1 MAVSGKKSY
10 KTIFYMKKLLLFR
23 IRIIDEYIMKEIF
36 FPFLSLLILFTILLI
51 LGNIRTLI
59 ELIVNRGIG
68 LLYIFELLILLI
80 PQFIGYIIP
89 IALFIAVITAM
100 FRISTDSEI
109 IAIKSSGI
117 SLYRISLPVII
128 FSFFCF
134 ILSLYTILVI
144 TPSSYNYFKQLSLE
158 LIRNRAVIG
167 LQEKSFNELMD
178 GFVMYPN
185 DISSNGLLEGVL
197 ISDSRDEKN
206 KRVIFAKGG
215 RMIPG
220 KNSSEILLHLSDG
233 GIHVFENLSETYK
246 LIKFSSLAIQVD
258 LLRRFEV
265 KEFNSK
271 RMMSIAQLKKLGDEH
286 KDNKKKFNGIMI
298 SIYQKFAIPFS
309 CVVFGI
315 LAIPFGIIF
324 QRSGRE
330 PGYVVCITLML
341 AYFIFFMA
349 GKRLGE
355 QGIVSPLVATATPN
369 LIFFT
374 IGIYLLHR
382 ITNDKSSWMLESSQK
397 IKTVFF
403 IIQKKLSKDK
413 TPEK

>member
-1 MAVSGKKSY
+1 
-10 KTIFYMKKLLLFR
+10 MKKLLFLR
-23 IRIIDEYIMKEIF
+23 IRILDEYIMKEIF
-36 FPFLSLLILFTILLI
+36 SPFFSLLLLFTMLLI

-68 LLYIFELLILLI
+68 LFYIFELLILLI

-100 FRISTDSEI
+100 FRISSDSEV

-128 FSFFCF
+128 FSFLCF
-134 ILSLYTILVI
+134 ILSLYTVLVI
-144 TPSSYNYFKQLSLE
+144 TPASYNYFKKFSLE
-158 LIRNRAVIG
+158 LISNRAVIG

-178 GFVMYPN
+178 GFVMYPD

-197 ISDSRDEKN
+197 ISDNRDEKS
-206 KRVIFAKGG
+206 KKVIFAKGG

-220 KNSSEILLHLSDG
+220 KNSSGILLHLFNGS
-233 GIHVFENLSETYK
+233 IHVCENLSGTYK
-246 LIKFSSLAIQVD
+246 LIKFSSLSLQVD
-258 LLRRFEV
+258 LLKKFEA
-265 KEFNSK
+265 KEFNSQ

-286 KDNKKKFNGIMI
+286 KNDKKKFNSIMV

-341 AYFIFFMA
+341 VYFIFFMA
-349 GKRLGE
+349 GKRLAE
-355 QGIVSPLVATATPN
+355 QGILSPLVATATPN
-369 LIFFT
+369 LIFLS
-374 IGIYLLHR
+374 IGVYLLQR

-397 IKTVFF
+397 IKTLLSK
-403 IIQKKLSKDK
+403 IRKKASKDK
-413 TPEK
+413 TP